1 MPSPSASWS
10 SGWRAEG
17 VKQPMETIS
26 LRIPVPL
33 RERVRARALEQGRD
47 QSELI
52 REAVEAFLGH
62 SDPTVQDRLQAVE
75 RRLGAIEARL
85 PE

>member
-1 MPSPSASWS
+1 MPSRSDSWS
-10 SGWRAEG
+10 SGWRAEV

-26 LRIPVPL
+26 LRIPIAL

-52 REAVEAFLGH
+52 REAVEALLGG
-62 SDPTVQDRLQAVE
+62 SDATVEDRLQEVE
-75 RRLGAIEARL
+75 RRLGVIEARL
-85 PE
+85 SD